1 MGANTFNETHQ
12 ITFYETDVTNT
23 VTPSML
29 INMIILAS
37 EDQTTSLGV
46 GSDVVSQLGI
56 GWVVTQYKIDITRMP
71 QVNETI
77 TLTTRATCY
86 NRYFAFREFW
96 VHDEAG
102 NECVHVESI
111 WVTMNYETRKIVTIP
126 EAIIKPFESEQVK
139 MIPRLGRP
147 KRLTDADQ
155 VMTKQYGV
163 RYFDIDGNG
172 HVNNS
177 RYFDW
182 LLDAL
187 PMSFLTRHD
196 LVSLNIR
203 FENEVQYHHTVTS
216 EAALVTDVTS
226 SITTKHRITMA
237 DGEVATEAECR
248 WVPKQ
253 TVTEPQTD

>member
-1 MGANTFNETHQ
+1 MGATTFSEQHQ

-23 VTPSML
+23 VTPAML

-46 GSDVVSQLGI
+46 GSDVVIKLGI
-56 GWVVTQYKIDITRMP
+56 GWVVTQYKMAITRLP
-71 QVNETI
+71 KVDETI
-77 TLTTRATCY
+77 TISTRATCY

-96 VHDEAG
+96 VHDATG
-102 NECVHVESI
+102 AECVHVESI
-111 WVTMNYETRKIVTIP
+111 WVTMNHQTRKIVSIP
-126 EAIIKPFESEQVK
+126 DDIIAPFQSEQVK

-147 KRLTDADQ
+147 KRLTPEDQ
-155 VMTKQYGV
+155 LLTKQYRV

-196 LVSLNIR
+196 LTEINIR
-203 FENEVQYHHTVTS
+203 FENEVQYHHVVTS
-216 EAALVTDVTS
+216 EATLMTDVS
-226 SITTKHRITMA
+226 EPIVTKHRILMENG
-237 DGEVATEAECR
+237 DVATEAEFH
-248 WVPKQ
+248 WQPIIKH
-253 TVTEPQTD
+253 